1 MVSTSDVQSMHIPSD
16 TAHVASMRAF
26 VGAIGR
32 HSGCSDE
39 TIEDLRLAVTEA
51 CGQALE
57 QDAAPDGIVL
67 RTSVDGERL
76 TVEIEPTGSFDRSG
90 RDGVEVVGRWA
101 LIRALFPDAVVEDQ
115 GGNAVLRLAAEIG

>member
-1 MVSTSDVQSMHIPSD
+1 MHIPSD

-76 TVEIEPTGSFDRSG
+76 TVEIEPTGSFERAG
-90 RDGVEVVGRWA
+90 LDGEVVGRWA
-101 LIRALFPDAVVEDQ
+101 LIQALFPDAELQDQ
-115 GGNAVLRLAAEIG
+115 GGSAVLRLAAQIG

>member
-1 MVSTSDVQSMHIPSD
+1 MHIPSD
-16 TAHVASMRAF
+16 TAHIASMRAF

-39 TIEDLRLAVTEA
+39 TIEDLRLAITEA

-57 QDAAPDGIVL
+57 QDAAPEGIVL

-76 TVEIEPTGSFDRSG
+76 TVEIEPAGSFERTG
-90 RDGVEVVGRWA
+90 RDGEVVGRWA
-101 LIRALFPDAVVEDQ
+101 LIQALFPDAELQDQ
-115 GGNAVLRLAAEIG
+115 GGSAVLRLAAQIG

>member
-1 MVSTSDVQSMHIPSD
+1 MVSTSDVQSMHIPPD
-16 TAHVASMRAF
+16 TAHVASIRAF

-39 TIEDLRLAVTEA
+39 TIEDLRFAVTEA

-76 TVEIEPTGSFDRSG
+76 TVEIEPAGSFERTG
-90 RDGVEVVGRWA
+90 RDGEVVGRWA
-101 LIRALFPDAVVEDQ
+101 LIQALFPDAELQDQ
-115 GGNAVLRLAAEIG
+115 GGSAVLRLAAQIG